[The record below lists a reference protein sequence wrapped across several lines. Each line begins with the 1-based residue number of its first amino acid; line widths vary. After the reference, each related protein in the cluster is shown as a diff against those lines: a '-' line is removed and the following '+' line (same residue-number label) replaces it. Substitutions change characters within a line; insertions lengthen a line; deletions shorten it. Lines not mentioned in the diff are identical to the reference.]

1 MKAKEIFTEK
11 ELQLIT
17 ASNNWLGASIVL
29 FDWVVIIGTFVLVS
43 LYTNPLTI
51 LLGVFVLGARQLGL
65 GVILHETGHRSFFT
79 SQFWNDLVGNWLAG
93 YWIFSDKD
101 TYMRGHIKHHQNAG
115 TKQDP
120 DLNNYKS
127 YPVPRS
133 SLKRK
138 FTRDLTGQLG
148 WRRVR
153 SIYRTMRRL
162 NELPLATRQYFLRS
176 VGANAVML
184 LILTLFGAPWL
195 YLMWVAAFMTSHML
209 VTRIRQIAEHA
220 AVPDAFNLDPRW
232 NTRTLY
238 INPLERFFIAPHQV
252 NFHLEHH
259 MLASVPIYRLE
270 TMHKILL
277 EKGFYKD
284 IEFQQGYF
292 NLLRRVTYA

>member
-1 MKAKEIFTEK
+1 NGGTE
-11 ELQLIT
+11 
-17 ASNNWLGASIVL
+17 
-29 FDWVVIIGTFVLVS
+29 
-43 LYTNPLTI
+43 
-51 LLGVFVLGARQLGL
+51 
-65 GVILHETGHRSFFT
+65 
-79 SQFWNDLVGNWLAG
+79 
-93 YWIFSDKD
+93 
-101 TYMRGHIKHHQNAG
+101 
-115 TKQDP
+115 QDP

-153 SIYRTMRRL
+153 SIYRTLWRL
-162 NELPLATRQYFLRS
+162 NELSLATRQYFLRS

-220 AVPDAFNLDPRW
+220 AVPDAFNLDPRL

-270 TMHKILL
+270 TMHKMLL
-277 EKGFYKD
+277 ENGFYKD